1 MSVGGSSSAL
11 QRYPLILAENIGV
24 KRVFSKRLLANTRG
38 ENGEETTKDPRNPF
52 TPCPFAA
59 WALSKPKSYM
69 LSPKTLVVRAAR
81 RKPLP
86 GPSPRSASE
95 PRWASPSSC
104 SGAPPNPLPARSPL
118 ASSPEPRSSP
128 IPPRVPLQLALIP
141 FPTCFHSD
149 RIKNSI
155 HSNQRRDE
163 PLGVGQKRAPA
174 LLAHLDHPQQARAE
188 RPKPHARHY
197 QTTWPCVI
205 A

>member
-1 MSVGGSSSAL
+1 MGKKR
-11 QRYPLILAENIGV
+11 QRTPEIRSHLVRLRPGHFRSPNI
-24 KRVFSKRLLANTRG
+24 KCSRRKRLWCAPPT
-38 ENGEETTKDPRNPF
+38 PRTQPSH
-52 TPCPFAA
+52 
-59 WALSKPKSYM
+59 W
-69 LSPKTLVVRAAR
+69 LV
-81 RKPLP
+81 
-86 GPSPRSASE
+86 PRIMASM
-95 PRWASPSSC
+95 SSC

-188 RPKPHARHY
+188 RPIPHARHY

>member
-1 MSVGGSSSAL
+1 MGKKR
-11 QRYPLILAENIGV
+11 QRTPEIRSHLVRLRPGHFRSPNI
-24 KRVFSKRLLANTRG
+24 KCSRRKRLWCAPPT
-38 ENGEETTKDPRNPF
+38 PRTQPSH
-52 TPCPFAA
+52 
-59 WALSKPKSYM
+59 W
-69 LSPKTLVVRAAR
+69 LV
-81 RKPLP
+81 
-86 GPSPRSASE
+86 PRIMASM
-95 PRWASPSSC
+95 SSC

-141 FPTCFHSD
+141 FSTCSQSG

>member
-1 MSVGGSSSAL
+1 MMLFGGMSAL
-11 QRYPLILAENIGV
+11 VLTCRRADRQMSRHVGCVSAKGAKCHDMSQTFRQPDLRQMSQRMSRHLCSGQSPP
-24 KRVFSKRLLANTRG
+24 T
-38 ENGEETTKDPRNPF
+38 PRTQPSH
-52 TPCPFAA
+52 
-59 WALSKPKSYM
+59 W
-69 LSPKTLVVRAAR
+69 LV
-81 RKPLP
+81 
-86 GPSPRSASE
+86 PRIMASM
-95 PRWASPSSC
+95 SSC

-174 LLAHLDHPQQARAE
+174 LLAHLDHPQQARDE
-188 RPKPHARHY
+188 RPPNHTH
-197 QTTWPCVI
+197 TTTKLLGLV
-205 A
+205 